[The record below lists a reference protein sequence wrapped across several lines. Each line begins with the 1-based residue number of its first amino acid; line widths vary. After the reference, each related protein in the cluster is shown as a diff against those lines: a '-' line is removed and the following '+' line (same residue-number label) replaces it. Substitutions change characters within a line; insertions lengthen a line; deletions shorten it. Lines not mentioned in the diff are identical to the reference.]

1 MADVDVG
8 FDALED
14 YVTSMLAALDGA
26 EQRRLM
32 SVIGQTMRRSHQKR
46 ITAQKNPDG
55 SRFEKRKAP
64 ADDQPAAKPLKFL
77 YPAGGA
83 GRPRIVIMR
92 SWKTMG
98 EEKFIGY
105 DRRAGGIRT
114 FFRKNIIRYLE
125 EDTRDSKGRDGKLSR
140 RRIRQQ
146 AMFRKIRTA
155 RYLKVG
161 QRPGEAWIGFV
172 GMIGDIAS
180 VHQFGGK
187 DKPSL
192 FSDAVDYPERQLL
205 GLTAKDRDDLME
217 AVERHLLG

>member
-14 YVTSMLAALDGA
+14 YVTSMLSALDGA

-32 SVIGQTMRRSHQKR
+32 SVIGQTMRRSHQRR
-46 ITAQKNPDG
+46 IAAQKNPDG
-55 SRFEKRKAP
+55 SKFAKRKPP
-64 ADDQPAAKPLKFL
+64 AEDQLSATPLKFL

-92 SWKTMG
+92 SWKKIG
-98 EEKFIGY
+98 EDKFIGY

-114 FFRKNIIRYLE
+114 FFRKHIIRFL
-125 EDTRDSKGRDGKLSR
+125 DADARDGAGRDGKLSR

-161 QRPGEAWIGFV
+161 QRPNEAWIGFV

-187 DKPSL
+187 DKPNA
-192 FSDAVDYPERQLL
+192 FTDAVDYPERQLL
-205 GLTAKDRDDLME
+205 GLTAKDREDMME
-217 AVERHLLG
+217 AVEKHLLG